1 MTAAVTW
8 TVSGGGS
15 ISSEGV
21 FTAGAVPGGPYTVTA
36 SIGATSKTA
45 QVTVQNPANEPPTV
59 TSATITPA
67 PVTGTNGTVS
77 AVATD
82 DGGEPALKYGWST
95 VSKPSG
101 ANNAGFSPNN
111 SNAAKTSRATFNR
124 AGNYTLRVTTTDAG
138 NLTTSRDLS
147 LTVNQTPTTV
157 TISPA
162 SGTYR
167 VRTLLSLGVAVRD
180 QFAQIINSPSVT
192 WTSNGGS
199 LTGDGW
205 FDLGSVPGNVT
216 LTATSGLASTTA
228 TYVVEDFDFFG
239 DWLQTRG
246 LSLSDAGTDTDG
258 DGFANLLEYALGGE
272 PQDPADVPPRPFA
285 GITKVGDSE
294 YLTLT
299 YRLYTDWSIT
309 VRVEAA
315 DSVMGPWS
323 SATEDVEQRW
333 QVNIDDET
341 GDTFITARD
350 KTPVGAATRRFMRLR
365 GSQP

>member
-1 MTAAVTW
+1 
-8 TVSGGGS
+8 
-15 ISSEGV
+15 
-21 FTAGAVPGGPYTVTA
+21 
-36 SIGATSKTA
+36 
-45 QVTVQNPANEPPTV
+45 
-59 TSATITPA
+59 
-67 PVTGTNGTVS
+67 
-77 AVATD
+77 
-82 DGGEPALKYGWST
+82 
-95 VSKPSG
+95 
-101 ANNAGFSPNN
+101 
-111 SNAAKTSRATFNR
+111 
-124 AGNYTLRVTTTDAG
+124 
-138 NLTTSRDLS
+138 
-147 LTVNQTPTTV
+147 
-157 TISPA
+157 
-162 SGTYR
+162 
-167 VRTLLSLGVAVRD
+167 
-180 QFAQIINSPSVT
+180 
-192 WTSNGGS
+192 

-272 PQDPADVPPRPFA
+272 PQDPADGPPRPF
-285 GITKVGDSE
+285 GRITKVGDSE

-299 YRLYTDWSIT
+299 YRLMTDWSIT
-309 VRVEAA
+309 VRVETA